1 MSTGDCMV
9 VEASP
14 EEIGRVL
21 EALPQKEPFRF
32 IETIERMTED
42 AIVGTAYF
50 RGDEFF
56 FPGHFPGRPITP
68 GVILIETMAQFG
80 VVALNLY
87 HRLLAGRDLEP
98 LAYFTDC
105 EIDFSVPVPP
115 GTRVRVFGEKIFL
128 RRGKLRSSVRIELP
142 SGETASQG
150 AVSGLEVLD

>member
-1 MSTGDCMV
+1 MA
-9 VEASP
+9 VEATG
-14 EEIGRVL
+14 EQIRLVL

-32 IETIERMTED
+32 VEAIDRLTED
-42 AIVGTAYF
+42 SIAGTAHF

-56 FPGHFPGRPITP
+56 YRGHFPGRPITP

-87 HRLLAGRDLEP
+87 QRLVAGRGLEE

-105 EIDFSVPVPP
+105 EIEFAIPVAP
-115 GTRVRVFGEKIFL
+115 GTRVRVYGEQIFL

-142 SGETASQG
+142 DGRVAAQG
-150 AVSGLEVLD
+150 AVSGLEILG

>member
-1 MSTGDCMV
+1 MA
-9 VEASP
+9 VEATP
-14 EEIGRVL
+14 EQIRIVL

-42 AIVGTAYF
+42 TIAGTAHF

-87 HRLLAGRDLEP
+87 HRLLAGRDLER

-105 EIDFSVPVPP
+105 EIDFAVPVTP
-115 GTRVRVFGEKIFL
+115 GTRVRVFGEKLFL

-142 SGETASQG
+142 GGEIAAQG
-150 AVSGLEVLD
+150 AVSGLEMLD